1 MNVPFEE
8 TADCVNK
15 WVKDGKVRY
24 VGVSNFG
31 TDVTKEM
38 GKYLDITVNQ
48 CGYSMVNRAEEENM
62 KWAMENGIGIETHS
76 SLANGILTGAI
87 REVPTYPEDDIRNL
101 YPYPHLKEPMFSKC
115 MKLLETLD
123 KLSAERNVP
132 IAQIALN
139 WSTQKDYVTSALCG
153 VRNVKEATENC
164 KCTEW
169 ELTKEEMAML
179 DKAIEDNLG

>member
-1 MNVPFEE
+1 
-8 TADCVNK
+8 
-15 WVKDGKVRY
+15 
-24 VGVSNFG
+24 
-31 TDVTKEM
+31 
-38 GKYLDITVNQ
+38 
-48 CGYSMVNRAEEENM
+48 
-62 KWAMENGIGIETHS
+62 MENGIGIETHS